1 MIIKRKIMWGDLDS
15 LEIVF
20 YPRYYEW
27 MDACG
32 HLFFEFLGLN
42 IGDLW
47 KQRQIQFGLVET
59 SCRYRNP
66 GRYHDEIEIE
76 VAIEDLTSKTV
87 SLIYEFKRVAD
98 SSLMVEGRE
107 KRICL
112 DVSDPN
118 RFRAITMP
126 EDIHSILESVL
137 MAEKA

>member
-32 HLFFEFLGLN
+32 HLFFESLGLS
-42 IGDLW
+42 IGELW

-59 SCRYRNP
+59 SCRYRSP
-66 GRYHDEIEIE
+66 GRYHDEIEIGVQIDE
-76 VAIEDLTSKTV
+76 LTSKTV
-87 SLIYEFKRVAD
+87 TLIYEIKRVSD
-98 SSLMVEGRE
+98 GSLMVEGRE

-112 DVSDPN
+112 DVSDPDH
-118 RFRAITMP
+118 FRAITIP
-126 EDIHSILESVL
+126 SDIYSILEKMLKEHS
-137 MAEKA
+137 